1 MARWCRVKLVG
12 QKPLPETIG
21 IRIHGLPTIGSFQT
35 AKLAVAVSL
44 GQLFVRG
51 FSLGMFSP
59 KANLQLEES

>member
-1 MARWCRVKLVG
+1 MKLVG

-21 IRIHGLPTIGSFQT
+21 IRIHGLQPLEFSDRKTCRGRFFGT
-35 AKLAVAVSL
+35 T
-44 GQLFVRG
+44 FVRG